1 MENMETTANPSVLM
15 LNDEHVPQPEV
26 VASSFSSSSSL
37 ENPSSSVNDASAETI
52 HELEVEMARLRHELY
67 AKRREATVAT
77 RLQKEAQT
85 LAEQT
90 TKDTNDIVEDYKR
103 QMAQLQKQTDE
114 AVQAKT
120 NATKER
126 DQARDEAE
134 RAKTEA
140 ATFTAAARDSE
151 KQANAAAEDARLRLR
166 LAEQRAADAEAE
178 QLRAEEELAELRES
192 SATGVADAVPPSPS
206 ADVARSGSFGGD
218 ADATPRR
225 AIAAAATARDERDAA
240 LIRVGALERE
250 LAVLRR
256 ESSEA
261 ENRAANAEAGQ
272 SRLENELAELRRKVT
287 GTDAT
292 MSQQGSRGGDGDVAA
307 LRSRAEAAENRLAN
321 AEAELGELKR
331 SGQGDAVRKL
341 LLEVEDMSAELESLW
356 SDNCALGEA
365 LGEAQAAAR
374 AAMQQAQAASLP
386 PPATPPQSTAMP
398 REGTAEETLDEVA
411 LHDAP
416 PPAPSPMKETAAFA
430 LDKNGGDPTNGGEDA
445 YTTVLSGIHQKLQLV
460 RNV

>member
-1 MENMETTANPSVLM
+1 METTANPSVLH
-15 LNDEHVPQPEV
+15 DEPVPQPEV
-26 VASSFSSSSSL
+26 VASSFSSSSL

-90 TKDTNDIVEDYKR
+90 TKDTNAIVEDYKR

-292 MSQQGSRGGDGDVAA
+292 MSQQGSRGGDGDGDVAA

-386 PPATPPQSTAMP
+386 PPATPPQSTATP

-445 YTTVLSGIHQKLQLV
+445 YATVLSGIHQKLQLV

>member
-1 MENMETTANPSVLM
+1 METTANPSVLH
-15 LNDEHVPQPEV
+15 EATGSEV
-26 VASSFSSSSSL
+26 VASSPAASSSLL

-103 QMAQLQKQTDE
+103 QLAQLQKQTDE

-206 ADVARSGSFGGD
+206 ADVTRSGSFGGD

-292 MSQQGSRGGDGDVAA
+292 MSQQGSRGGDGDGDVAA

-386 PPATPPQSTAMP
+386 PPATPPQSTATP

-445 YTTVLSGIHQKLQLV
+445 YTTVLSGIHQKLELV

>member
-1 MENMETTANPSVLM
+1 
-15 LNDEHVPQPEV
+15 
-26 VASSFSSSSSL
+26 
-37 ENPSSSVNDASAETI
+37 VNDASAETI

-90 TKDTNDIVEDYKR
+90 TKDTNAIVEDYKR

-292 MSQQGSRGGDGDVAA
+292 MSQHGSRGGDGDGDVAA

-386 PPATPPQSTAMP
+386 PPATPPQSTATP
-398 REGTAEETLDEVA
+398 REGTAEETLDEMT

-445 YTTVLSGIHQKLQLV
+445 YATVLSGIHQKLQLV